1 MSKKLQ
7 RIAVNVVVCFLY
19 TGSIFFPSLGTSAAA
34 DKRPL
39 WKIQS
44 KKNVVYLMGSI
55 HYLKPQ
61 NYPLDQAMED
71 AFKNSKKLVL
81 EINLESADKEQQ
93 QLMLMKGL
101 YTDGR
106 TLKEG
111 VSAETYVLAE
121 KELKALGS
129 DIRSFNQFK
138 PWLVAL
144 TITALK
150 LQRLGFDP
158 NHGIDRYFY
167 RKAKAENKE
176 IAGLETFEY
185 QIDLFDG
192 MSERTQELLLLQT
205 LKDVHAMEGVVD
217 TIVKAWASGD
227 MKTLDSVLL
236 RSLREHPE
244 VYQRFVSDRN
254 RAWLPKIESYLS
266 QSENYMVV
274 VGAGH
279 LAGKDGII
287 EMLKAKGYSVE
298 QL

>member
-1 MSKKLQ
+1 M
-7 RIAVNVVVCFLY
+7 
-19 TGSIFFPSLGTSAAA
+19 
-34 DKRPL
+34 
-39 WKIQS
+39 
-44 KKNVVYLMGSI
+44 
-55 HYLKPQ
+55 
-61 NYPLDQAMED
+61 
-71 AFKNSKKLVL
+71 
-81 EINLESADKEQQ
+81 
-93 QLMLMKGL
+93 
-101 YTDGR
+101 
-106 TLKEG
+106 
-111 VSAETYVLAE
+111 
-121 KELKALGS
+121 
-129 DIRSFNQFK
+129 
-138 PWLVAL
+138 
-144 TITALK
+144 
-150 LQRLGFDP
+150 
-158 NHGIDRYFY
+158 
-167 RKAKAENKE
+167 
-176 IAGLETFEY
+176 FEY

-205 LKDVHAMEGVVD
+205 LKDVHAMEGVVH